1 MAEIFTPL
9 PTTNLTNQ
17 TSITANI
24 DANFS
29 EVASLLN
36 DVVSRKG
43 TSPNTMS
50 SQLDMNSNQIL
61 NLPSPST
68 ALSPVRL
75 QDINSTIAPTPAIL
89 SGNNVYTGNN
99 SFTGTTTLG
108 TTTLGTTTL
117 GNTTFTGT
125 VTQAATTSGNTSFT
139 GTNTFNKVIIDG
151 TTLGGLSGNS
161 FFVSKTGVDGGDC
174 SNPST
179 PCLTITYAVNQALN
193 SFRGNADQIINIGA
207 GTWNEIVN
215 VTGTGLGGGGILHFI
230 GAGSGLTSWN
240 GAPGEA
246 GVLIANQGAYI
257 GVHKMTM
264 LGEAEA
270 DQSIIYAQLGGIHNI
285 FEDMVFGN
293 CFGSHFFCEG
303 SGSQIEIWS
312 PYTILGGYTATSHAT
327 VTSNGLIEWNPTFS
341 TPITV
346 NSGQS
351 YSQPFITATVN
362 GTIYHIG
369 GPFSGSGGYTGPS
382 YSATYNGVINNGSG
396 ANFPGTGTGT
406 TANGGQY
413 AG

>member
-89 SGNNVYTGNN
+89 SGNKVYTGNN

-151 TTLGGLSGNS
+151 TTLGGVSGNS
-161 FFVSKTGVDGGDC
+161 FFVSRTGVDGGDC
-174 SNPST
+174 SNPAT

-193 SFRGNADQIINIGA
+193 SFKGNADQIINIGA

-215 VTGTGLGGGGILHFI
+215 VTGTGLGGGGKLIFS

-246 GVLIANQGAYI
+246 GVLIANTGANCA
-257 GVHKMTM
+257 VRRMTM
-264 LGEAEA
+264 LAEGES
-270 DQSIIYAQLGGIHNI
+270 DQSIIYAQLGGVHNV
-285 FEDMVFGN
+285 FEDM
-293 CFGSHFFCEG
+293 
-303 SGSQIEIWS
+303 I
-312 PYTILGGYTATSHAT
+312 
-327 VTSNGLIEWNPTFS
+327 
-341 TPITV
+341 
-346 NSGQS
+346 
-351 YSQPFITATVN
+351 
-362 GTIYHIG
+362 
-369 GPFSGSGGYTGPS
+369 
-382 YSATYNGVINNGSG
+382 
-396 ANFPGTGTGT
+396 
-406 TANGGQY
+406 
-413 AG
+413 